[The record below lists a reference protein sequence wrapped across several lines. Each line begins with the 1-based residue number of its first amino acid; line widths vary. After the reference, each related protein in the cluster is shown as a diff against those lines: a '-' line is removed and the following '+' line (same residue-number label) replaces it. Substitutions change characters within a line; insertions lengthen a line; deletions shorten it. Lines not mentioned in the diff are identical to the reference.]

1 MLPVICGSA
10 VLFGEQV
17 SWGQRGI
24 PTYDVLRSSER
35 WQDCQMIDLLF
46 ARAQLAVEESQ
57 HLRHQSQMLRA
68 QQEFER
74 GRLRVAILEK

>member
-1 MLPVICGSA
+1 
-10 VLFGEQV
+10 
-17 SWGQRGI
+17 
-24 PTYDVLRSSER
+24 
-35 WQDCQMIDLLF
+35 MIDLLF

-74 GRLRVAILEK
+74 GRLRVAILEKCDLSLRDHGLP